1 MKSASLTLV
10 FVVTCAFSL
19 VPTTALADDEPP
31 PPLPGAGAT
40 SSTQEPVTLQPIP
53 PAASNADRRAEGPPR
68 YDLIRV
74 NAGIKMG
81 YVTNSAYDTFGKND
95 VLTQVSVDGTYPLL
109 HTGRLVLGAGLGWD
123 GGGRSGTLRGN
134 ATDLTIHRLS
144 VPIEGRFHF
153 APSVYG
159 FGKVAPGAAAV
170 IASVTEGSSAKTL
183 ETTGWAFSADA
194 SVGASILMGPRQN
207 LDKRTVRFWLTPEF
221 GYSYT
226 TNAPIRPNPGREDK
240 DLLGSDENTS
250 LRALALSGIFWRA
263 TIGATF

>member
-10 FVVTCAFSL
+10 FVVTSAL
-19 VPTTALADDEPP
+19 LPTTALADEEP
-31 PPLPGAGAT
+31 PPLPSAAGT
-40 SSTQEPVTLQPIP
+40 TPSPQEPVTLQPIK
-53 PAASNADRRAEGPPR
+53 PAASEADRRPEGSPR

-81 YVTNSAYDTFGKND
+81 YVTSSAYDTFGKND

-109 HTGRLVLGAGLGWD
+109 HTGKLVLGAGLGWD

-153 APSVYG
+153 VPSVYG
-159 FGKVAPGAAAV
+159 FAKVAPGATAM
-170 IASVTEGSSAKTL
+170 IASITEGSSNKAL

-240 DLLGSDENTS
+240 DLLGSDENTG
-250 LRALALSGIFWRA
+250 LRALALSGFFWRA